1 MKKRII
7 IAVLCFAVA
16 TAMCGCGLREDES
29 QSGGNAA
36 VQSSDY
42 IGMDKAEEIVLEH
55 SGYTADDVRF
65 TKEKLDTDDG
75 KAEYDIEFFA
85 DGADYEY
92 EIDAVTGDILKAE
105 REGKVIDEN
114 QSTDKTDPDGY
125 IGTEKAKEIALEHS
139 GYTADDVRFT
149 KEKLDT
155 DDGKAEYD
163 IEFFADGVDYEYEID
178 AVTGDI
184 LKAER
189 EGKVIDQNQSTDK
202 TDPDGYIGTEKA
214 KEIALEHSGY
224 TADDVRFTKEKL
236 DTDDGKAEYDIE
248 FFADGADYEYE
259 IDAVTGDIL
268 KAEREGKVI
277 DENQSTDKTDPD
289 GYIGTEKAKEIA
301 LEHSGY
307 TADDVRFTK
316 EKLDTDDGKAEYDI
330 EFFADGADYEYEIDA
345 VTGDILKAER
355 EGKVIDENQSTDKTD
370 PDGYIG
376 TEKAKEIALE
386 HSGYTADD
394 VRFTKEKLD
403 TDDGKAEYD
412 IEFFADGVDYEYEI
426 DAVTG
431 DILKAER
438 EGNNT
443 NQNVS
448 GDNSS
453 QTSYIGADRAKEI
466 ALSDAGLN
474 ASDVR
479 FTKEE
484 LDADDIRPDYDIEFI
499 ADGIEYEYEID
510 AVTGKF

>member
-42 IGMDKAEEIVLEH
+42 IGMDKAEEIV
-55 SGYTADDVRF
+55 
-65 TKEKLDTDDG
+65 
-75 KAEYDIEFFA
+75 
-85 DGADYEY
+85 
-92 EIDAVTGDILKAE
+92 
-105 REGKVIDEN
+105 
-114 QSTDKTDPDGY
+114 
-125 IGTEKAKEIALEHS
+125 
-139 GYTADDVRFT
+139 
-149 KEKLDT
+149 
-155 DDGKAEYD
+155 
-163 IEFFADGVDYEYEID
+163 
-178 AVTGDI
+178 
-184 LKAER
+184 
-189 EGKVIDQNQSTDK
+189 
-202 TDPDGYIGTEKA
+202 
-214 KEIALEHSGY
+214 
-224 TADDVRFTKEKL
+224 
-236 DTDDGKAEYDIE
+236 
-248 FFADGADYEYE
+248 
-259 IDAVTGDIL
+259 
-268 KAEREGKVI
+268 
-277 DENQSTDKTDPD
+277 
-289 GYIGTEKAKEIA
+289 
-301 LEHSGY
+301 
-307 TADDVRFTK
+307 
-316 EKLDTDDGKAEYDI
+316 
-330 EFFADGADYEYEIDA
+330 
-345 VTGDILKAER
+345 
-355 EGKVIDENQSTDKTD
+355 
-370 PDGYIG
+370 
-376 TEKAKEIALE
+376 LE

-510 AVTGKF
+510 AVTGEILSSEKDR